1 MLISHDLSLSNI
13 QEFEKP
19 ESLKK
24 KIEINDKSEI
34 ISDGSEN
41 IKSESDK

>member
-1 MLISHDLSLSNI
+1 LLISDDLSLSNI
-13 QEFEKP
+13 QEFDNL

-24 KIEINDKSEI
+24 KVEINEKNEI
-34 ISDGSEN
+34 RSDGSEN

>member
-1 MLISHDLSLSNI
+1 LLISDDLSLSNI
-13 QEFEKP
+13 QEFDNL

-24 KIEINDKSEI
+24 KVEINEKNEI
-34 ISDGSEN
+34 SSDGSEN